1 MYMNT
6 KQTYCK
12 TFLALTHIELDMHY
26 QPEDLRIKFTLLRPM
41 DVLCAL
47 LTCTTTYM
55 YSSATCVKG
64 KLQIRFTPDALD
76 IVRVHMRKRFREAA
90 FIRS

>member
-1 MYMNT
+1 
-6 KQTYCK
+6 
-12 TFLALTHIELDMHY
+12 MHY
-26 QPEDLRIKFTLLRPM
+26 QPEDLRVKFTLLRPM

-47 LTCTTTYM
+47 LTRPTTYM